1 MAEMIVQDLA
11 TRSLGTQFSMV
22 RFGNVLG
29 SSGSV
34 VPLFQEQI
42 RRGGPVTVTDPKVT
56 RFFMTIQEA
65 VRLVLTAGDM
75 AKGGEV
81 FVLDM
86 GRAIPIV
93 QLARQ
98 VIESAGYTV
107 RDTDAPDGDIEII
120 FTGLRPGEKMYEE
133 LTLTDDHIGTRHP
146 KLFCAREK
154 SLSEIEIASILRAL
168 RHAVASGDP
177 EAGRAVID
185 RWVEGY
191 VATPQR
197 VLP

>member
-1 MAEMIVQDLA
+1 
-11 TRSLGTQFSMV
+11 MV

-42 RRGGPVTVTDPKVT
+42 RRGGPVTVTDPNVT
-56 RFFMTIQEA
+56 RYFMTIQEA
-65 VRLVLTAGDM
+65 VRLVLTAGSM
-75 AKGGEV
+75 ARGGEV

-86 GRAIPIV
+86 GQPVPIV
-93 QLARQ
+93 RLARQ

-107 RDTDAPDGDIEII
+107 RDAEAPDGDIEIV
-120 FTGLRPGEKMYEE
+120 FTGLRPGEKMFEE
-133 LTLTDDHIGTRHP
+133 LTITEDHIGTRHP
-146 KLFCAREK
+146 KLFCAREQ
-154 SLSEIEIASILRAL
+154 SLSEIEVASILRAL

-177 EAGRAVID
+177 DAGRAVIA

-191 VATPQR
+191 VPGAKR
-197 VLP
+197 LPL